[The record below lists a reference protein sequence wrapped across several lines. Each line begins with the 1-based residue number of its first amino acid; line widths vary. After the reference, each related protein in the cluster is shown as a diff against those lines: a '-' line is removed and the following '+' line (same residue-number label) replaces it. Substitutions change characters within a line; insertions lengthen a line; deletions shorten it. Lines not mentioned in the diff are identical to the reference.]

1 MKVTGF
7 KRKSDIFEL
16 SRPMVK
22 ENRGS
27 GNEVGSGFP
36 EVNDTCKGLNFDIIK
51 IKLAISP

>member
-27 GNEVGSGFP
+27 GNGVGSGFP